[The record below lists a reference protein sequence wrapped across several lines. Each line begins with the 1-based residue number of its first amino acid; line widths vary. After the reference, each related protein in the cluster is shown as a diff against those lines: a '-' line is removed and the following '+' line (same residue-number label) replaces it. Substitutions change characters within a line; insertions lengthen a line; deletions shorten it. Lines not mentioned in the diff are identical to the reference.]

1 VSRPSWTVL
10 RVIAA
15 VLVAGFLISVLF
27 NLFWLIARLAIV
39 AVVAVAVLFALRSL
53 IARRGGRRSIKR

>member
-1 VSRPSWTVL
+1 VSRPNWTVIG
-10 RVIAA
+10 VIAV

-27 NLFWLIARLAIV
+27 HLFWLVARLAII

-53 IARRGGRRSIKR
+53 VARRGGRPSIKR